1 MILDQ
6 ADTFGLS
13 VLQRSLLAGAA
24 GSVVMVLVQTQLTMP
39 APAMLYSFGLGVLTF
54 AGASLALPRKKHL
67 AERLLDMDGLG
78 QGDATRLAGFIGE
91 CRAYTAQ
98 LEQLHAQHDGVIYET
113 VTDIIDWSY
122 KIIQGII
129 DDPRDLTRSRTFRIY
144 LKAAVE
150 ILEKVT
156 DLEQKGADQAAVQ
169 DIRERCETVLKQIRS
184 AFEKQYEKNL
194 ANDVLSVDVDLDVLT
209 KALKREGL

>member
-6 ADTFGLS
+6 SEPFGLS
-13 VLQRSLLAGAA
+13 VLQRSLLAGVA
-24 GSVVMVLVQTQLTMP
+24 GSVVLVLVQTQLTLP
-39 APAMLYSFGLGVLTF
+39 SPSMLFAFVLGVLTF
-54 AGASLALPRKKHL
+54 LGVSLALPRKKHL
-67 AERLLDMDGLG
+67 TERLLDMDGIG
-78 QGDATRLAGFIGE
+78 HGDATRLAGFIEE
-91 CRAYTAQ
+91 CRDYTAQ
-98 LEQLHAQHDGVIYET
+98 LEQLHAQHDGVIHET
-113 VTDIIDWSY
+113 VTDIIDWSN

-129 DDPRDLTRSRTFRIY
+129 DDPRDLSRSRTFRIY

-169 DIRERCETVLKQIRS
+169 NIRERCETVLQQIRT